1 MTMLAQSG
9 VGTLAGNAHSE
20 TFMQIARSD
29 AAMLSEVF
37 QRQFDAPL
45 LAEFFPG
52 EPIVAYFEFA
62 PPAGSE
68 VSRVVQ
74 DAAALAGAGYP
85 MEAEELSEK
94 TGYRPGGGGGE

>member
-1 MTMLAQSG
+1 
-9 VGTLAGNAHSE
+9 
-20 TFMQIARSD
+20 
-29 AAMLSEVF
+29 MLSEVF

-45 LAEFFPG
+45 LREFFPG

-74 DAAALAGAGYP
+74 DAAMLAKAGY
-85 MEAEELSEK
+85 EVERGELSEK
-94 TGYRPGGGGGE
+94 TGYQLETQRRTGGE